1 MSSFSTFIR
10 WCGLLAIVG
19 ALIFAM
25 LGLLASRGLN
35 PEHLLPLLLGMLAA
49 IAGLHTLQRER
60 YRLWGVLSSL
70 TSFVGVALLLAS
82 GLLDL
87 IAGQR
92 PTISSLT
99 VDLLIIGA
107 WVAALGLVT
116 LGVVTIWAR
125 VLPWWC
131 GASIILGSP
140 PAVFIVW
147 AFLAF
152 VGETRFY
159 SVPPAL
165 VLGIA
170 WSLVGYAIFR
180 QARVG
185 QTQQTSRVR

>member
-19 ALIFAM
+19 ALIFASR
-25 LGLLASRGLN
+25 GLLASPGN
-35 PEHLLPLLLGMLAA
+35 PKELLPLLLGMFAA

-60 YRLWGVLSSL
+60 YRLWGALSSL

-92 PTISSLT
+92 LTISQLT

-131 GASIILGSP
+131 GVSIILGSP
-140 PAVFIVW
+140 PAVFVVL

-152 VGETRFY
+152 VGSTENPLTL
-159 SVPPAL
+159 PAL

-170 WSLVGYAIFR
+170 WTLVGYAIFR

>member
-1 MSSFSTFIR
+1 MSSFSTFTR

-19 ALIFAM
+19 AFIFASR
-25 LGLLASRGLN
+25 GLLASPGS
-35 PEHLLPLLLGMLAA
+35 PKELLPLLLGMFAA

-60 YRLWGVLSSL
+60 YRLWGALSSL

-92 PTISSLT
+92 LTISLLT

-116 LGVVTIWAR
+116 LGVGTIWAR

-131 GASIILGSP
+131 GVSIVLGSP
-140 PAVFIVW
+140 PAVVVVW
-147 AFLAF
+147 AF
-152 VGETRFY
+152 VGSAENPL
-159 SVPPAL
+159 SAL
-165 VLGIA
+165 GLGIA

>member
-19 ALIFAM
+19 ALIFAAR
-25 LGLLASRGLN
+25 GLLASPGN
-35 PEHLLPLLLGMLAA
+35 PKELLPLLLGIFAA

-82 GLLDL
+82 GLLNL

-92 PTISSLT
+92 YTSMAELT
-99 VDLLIIGA
+99 LLIIGA

-131 GASIILGSP
+131 GVSIVLGSP
-140 PAVFIVW
+140 PTVLIVM

-152 VGETRFY
+152 VGSTGNLILL
-159 SVPPAL
+159 PPAL